1 MLAAN
6 VGNAQCKAVRA
17 EKIVAETCLRWTAIA
32 KKILISSCFMQFHR
46 SAHEF
51 LSRAACVRYSS
62 RLSIKRLR
70 YSVSQVL
77 DVHCVSGG
85 NVLFFAVL

>member
-1 MLAAN
+1 MQSDPRRKNCCRN
-6 VGNAQCKAVRA
+6 VPAVNGNR
-17 EKIVAETCLRWTAIA
+17 EENPYFIVLYAI
-32 KKILISSCFMQFHR
+32 HR